1 MSMKM
6 MMRIKTMNKKTN
18 FPDLEILPPHN
29 HLKHFL
35 DWLINKPRMIIEN
48 YVRKKFPDKNSEL
61 EILKLNLELEILKL
75 NLELKEYEL
84 TVLKKEIQ
92 ELRKYSNLL

>member
-1 MSMKM
+1 
-6 MMRIKTMNKKTN
+6 MNKKTN

-61 EILKLNLELEILKL
+61 EILKLNLEL
-75 NLELKEYEL
+75 KEYEL
-84 TVLKKEIQ
+84 TLLKKEIQ
-92 ELRKYSNLL
+92 ELRKYSNLSKN

>member
-1 MSMKM
+1 
-6 MMRIKTMNKKTN
+6 MRIKTMDKKTN

-29 HLKHFL
+29 HFKHFL
-35 DWLINKPRMIIEN
+35 NWLINKPRMIIEN
-48 YVRKKFPDKNSEL
+48 YVRKNFSNE
-61 EILKLNLELEILKL
+61 NLELEFLKL

-92 ELRKYSNLL
+92 ELRNYSNLL

>member
-1 MSMKM
+1 MD
-6 MMRIKTMNKKTN
+6 KKTN

-29 HLKHFL
+29 HFKHFL
-35 DWLINKPRMIIEN
+35 NWLINKPRMIIEN
-48 YVRKKFPDKNSEL
+48 YVRKNFSDKNY
-61 EILKLNLELEILKL
+61 ELEILKL

-92 ELRKYSNLL
+92 ELRNNQ

>member
-1 MSMKM
+1 
-6 MMRIKTMNKKTN
+6 MRIKTMDKKTN
-18 FPDLEILPPHN
+18 FPDLERLPPHN

-35 DWLINKPRMIIEN
+35 DWLINKPRIIIEN
-48 YVRKKFPDKNSEL
+48 YVRKNFSNE
-61 EILKLNLELEILKL
+61 NLELEVLKL

-92 ELRKYSNLL
+92 ELRNYSNLL